1 MSRLSEKESNDK
13 HQERRLQ
20 ELAIAAQKSPCKSS
34 QRQIAIGQLITEIYR
49 SPKLGHPQK
58 GAWSANF
65 YTDVY
70 HEALQKTLLEVCQ
83 KIELY
88 NCKYPVMAWVNFRL
102 NKQLINVINDRRK
115 KGITNIP
122 KIKQKEA
129 ICIPNLA
136 NLEEQISVKN
146 SSSNEDLLRQFIER
160 DPERLLSAEFLQKKP
175 FLTLQVIAR
184 AKLIEDRSWTEIAT
198 EFDVAPTTL
207 SSFFYRRL
215 KKLLPYFQKYLQE

>member
-1 MSRLSEKESNDK
+1 MIEFAENEWEDRHHE
-13 HQERRLQ
+13 RLQ
-20 ELAIAAQKSPCKSS
+20 ELAIAAQQSPSKSS
-34 QRQIAIGQLITEIYR
+34 QRRVAISQLVTEIYR

-58 GAWSANF
+58 GSWSVNF

-88 NCKYPVMAWVNFRL
+88 NREYPVMAWVNFRL
-102 NKQLINVINDRRK
+102 NKQLINAIDDRRK

-122 KIKQKEA
+122 KKQQKEA

-146 SSSNEDLLRQFIER
+146 LADDESLLRQFIER
-160 DPERLLSAEFLQKKP
+160 DPERLMAAEFIQNRP
-175 FLTLQVIAR
+175 FLTFQVIAK
-184 AKLIEDRSWTEIAT
+184 AKFIEDCSWTEIAAK
-198 EFDVAPTTL
+198 FDVAPTTL

-215 KKLLPYFQKYLQE
+215 KKLMPYFQKYLQD